1 MKIKY
6 LLCLV
11 SLMLCQLLTIST
23 ASAGEEFYWKQSYG
37 RGAGTIP
44 DLTCP
49 GDKEGVSGLCYEP
62 CKDGTKS
69 QGTHCEDKGKGNKK
83 DYDRFG
89 KGTAKKQ
96 VCSGNKKIE
105 NGLCYEDCR
114 SNFAG
119 NGPVCWSKTPPNYVA
134 CGAGFA
140 RSNASC
146 GLITTDQTSSVLA
159 LAMTMTPATTSAAK
173 AAIIAKLGSR
183 FTKITPAI
191 AKNGPEFLIAS
202 GKLID
207 AAADPTAKALS
218 AIRRGGMTADDLKPV
233 ATAVIRKLFAERA
246 AAKAGD
252 EIVAEMMA
260 ALEINN
266 MSENGVSAKPITLLR
281 NFASLTSFVIAM
293 ASLTQPPNQ
302 VLDAAS
308 GTFGVIAAYAW
319 TIYGEED

>member
-6 LLCLV
+6 LLCLA

-23 ASAGEEFYWKQSYG
+23 ASANEDFYWKQSYG
-37 RGAGTIP
+37 RGAGVIP

-96 VCSGNKKIE
+96 VCSGNKNIE

-140 RSNASC
+140 RSNSHC
-146 GLITTDQTSSVLA
+146 GLITADQTGSVLA
-159 LAMTMTPATTSAAK
+159 LTMTMTPATTSAAK
-173 AAIIAKLGSR
+173 AAVIAKFSSK
-183 FTKITPAI
+183 FAKITPAI

-207 AAADPTAKALS
+207 AAAEPTAKALS

-233 ATAVIRKLFAERA
+233 ATAVIRKLFMERA
-246 AAKAGD
+246 AEKAG
-252 EIVAEMMA
+252 EEVFANLML
-260 ALEINN
+260 ALEIQNL
-266 MSENGVSAKPITLLR
+266 SEGGVSAKPVTLLR
-281 NFASLTSFVIAM
+281 NFSSLMSFVLSM

-302 VLDAAS
+302 ALDAAS

-319 TIYGEED
+319 TIYGEE

>member
-1 MKIKY
+1 MKIKS
-6 LLCLV
+6 LLCLF
-11 SLMLCQLLTIST
+11 SLILCQLLTIST

-37 RGAGTIP
+37 RGAGTVP

-49 GDKEGVSGLCYEP
+49 DGKEGVAGLCYEP
-62 CKDGTKS
+62 CKDGTKA

-83 DYDRFG
+83 DYERFG

-96 VCSGNKKIE
+96 VCSGNKNLE

-114 SNFAG
+114 SNFVG

-146 GLITTDQTSSVLA
+146 GLITADQTSSVLA

-173 AAIIAKLGSR
+173 AAIIAKLGLR

-191 AKNGPEFLIAS
+191 AKNGPEFLLLTE
-202 GKLID
+202 KFID
-207 AAADPTAKALS
+207 AAANPMAKAVT

-233 ATAVIRKLFAERA
+233 ATAVIRKIFAERA
-246 AAKAGD
+246 AEKAGE
-252 EIVAEMMA
+252 EIVGELMA
-260 ALEINN
+260 ALEIKN
-266 MSENGVSAKPITLLR
+266 MSEDGVSAKPITLLR
-281 NFASLTSFVIAM
+281 NFSALTSFVIAM